1 MFHLSLIVV
10 EEEGESLNEV
20 VVSDFFTERVGEGG
34 EVLGESKS
42 YLPGFV
48 LTGSQEGSQSVDL
61 VLFLGK
67 VLGHWNERLKTHNS
81 YCILLI
87 LRQLSENWQYLLE
100 NMLFLKLSSEL
111 TKFRSASSS
120 NHGCIFIAKLDELL
134 SKFLLLWAR
143 LRVAWEEQLARADSS
158 SEPLTLGKFD
168 HKWSEHIL
176 DLSIAKT
183 LRNSR

>member
-1 MFHLSLIVV
+1 
-10 EEEGESLNEV
+10 
-20 VVSDFFTERVGEGG
+20 
-34 EVLGESKS
+34 
-42 YLPGFV
+42 
-48 LTGSQEGSQSVDL
+48 
-61 VLFLGK
+61 
-67 VLGHWNERLKTHNS
+67 
-81 YCILLI
+81 
-87 LRQLSENWQYLLE
+87 
-100 NMLFLKLSSEL
+100 MLFLKLSSEL